1 MTESADSWY
10 VRGLYYTGGGAGYSG
25 SPEKGDTQYLYFPT
39 DNEADRYVI
48 GGAGTNYEQIEQTT
62 KSIVSG
68 LEKEQ
73 ETAQKGTVTETARQ
87 TALTG
92 NATGGSGA
100 ESGRNFGGGT
110 GGSLTPEEVTAVK
123 SNTEET

>member
-1 MTESADSWY
+1 M
-10 VRGLYYTGGGAGYSG
+10 
-25 SPEKGDTQYLYFPT
+25 YFPT

-73 ETAQKGTVTETARQ
+73 ETAQKGTVTEAARQ